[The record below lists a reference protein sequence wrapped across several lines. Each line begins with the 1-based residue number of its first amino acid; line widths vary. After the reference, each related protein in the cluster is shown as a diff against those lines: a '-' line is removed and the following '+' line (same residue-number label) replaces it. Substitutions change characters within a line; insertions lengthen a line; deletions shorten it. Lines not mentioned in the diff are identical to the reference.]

1 MPEADL
7 WIEVILQAIRDLNAR
22 KASDEVVFAKRSAQ
36 RWFVSDDE
44 EVGSFIWTCH
54 MLKVEPGVIRSMI
67 LKKHRKE
74 L

>member
-7 WIEVILQAIRDLNAR
+7 WIEVILQAMRDLSAR
-22 KASDEVVFAKRSAQ
+22 KASDEVALAKRSAQ
-36 RWFVSDDE
+36 RWFMSGDE

-54 MLKVEPGVIRSMI
+54 MLNVEPCVIRSMI
-67 LKKHRKE
+67 LKMHARE